1 MSSFKDPSCDIK
13 QRPYGVLLGIML
25 GLRAH
30 YTLASSRRS
39 HGLDMYLY
47 SPPLL
52 GSLGV
57 FQCCFVN
64 SYPCGYEKIGQ
75 TTSVTLQHDVV
86 TSHREDGTH
95 IDDKSFLREHW
106 SKSLKGKHSSILVI
120 LPLSYVVTP
129 SGKDT

>member
-13 QRPYGVLLGIML
+13 QRPCGILLGIIL
-25 GLRAH
+25 FLHAH
-30 YTLASSRRS
+30 CTLTTSHRS

-47 SPPLL
+47 SSPLL

-64 SYPCGYEKIGQ
+64 SYPCGYAKIGQ
-75 TTSVTLQHDVV
+75 TTSVTLRPDVV
-86 TSHREDGTH
+86 TSHREAGTH
-95 IDDKSFLREHW
+95 IDDNIFLREHL
-106 SKSLKGKHSSILVI
+106 SESLKGNNSSILVI

-129 SGKDT
+129 LGKYM

>member
-13 QRPYGVLLGIML
+13 QRPCGVLLGIML

-39 HGLDMYLY
+39 HGIDMYLY
-47 SPPLL
+47 PPPLL

-64 SYPCGYEKIGQ
+64 SYPCGYAKIGQ
-75 TTSVTLQHDVV
+75 TTSVTLRHDLV
-86 TSHREDGTH
+86 TIHCEVGTH

-106 SKSLKGKHSSILVI
+106 SESLKGKNSSILVI
-120 LPLSYVVTP
+120 LPLSYMVTS
-129 SGKDT
+129 SGTDT